1 MTKVLMKIYDLCLWA
16 GTLEGRRG
24 RAVGTM
30 LRQLYLLCG
39 SMWLISSTA
48 VKGLFHGSS
57 WSFDSSLSFS
67 LQSLQTATSTCS

>member
-16 GTLEGRRG
+16 GTLEGRG
-24 RAVGTM
+24 PAVGTR
-30 LRQLYLLCG
+30 LQQLYLLCG